1 MKILVGLDD
10 SPHSQAAIEFVKKM
24 AWPRGTRVLVLAA
37 VRPMV
42 GAYLEAYVPGPDYAV
57 KIEEEQMQ
65 HFKELTAR
73 IQRELVA
80 AGLVAESRA
89 VRGDPRE
96 ALLDAARA
104 ERSDLIVVGSHG
116 RTGITKLLIGSV
128 ASHIVTHAPC
138 SVVVVKTAAAASE
151 TAGRQS
157 LKARKPGTTAR
168 EEPHSWG

>member
-1 MKILVGLDD
+1 MKILVGVDD
-10 SPHSQAAIEFVKKM
+10 SPYAQAAVEFVKKM
-24 AWPRGTRVLVLAA
+24 HWPEGTRVLVLSV

-65 HFKELTAR
+65 HFQDLTAR
-73 IQRELVA
+73 NQRELKA
-80 AGLVAESRA
+80 AGLAAEARA

-96 ALLDAARA
+96 VLLVAARA
-104 ERSDLIVVGSHG
+104 DGSDLIVVGSHG
-116 RTGITKLLIGSV
+116 RTGIAKLLIGSV

-138 SVVVVKTAAAASE
+138 SVMVVKTAAAASE
-151 TAGRQS
+151 PAGRQS
-157 LKARKPGTTAR
+157 LKARKPGTTPK